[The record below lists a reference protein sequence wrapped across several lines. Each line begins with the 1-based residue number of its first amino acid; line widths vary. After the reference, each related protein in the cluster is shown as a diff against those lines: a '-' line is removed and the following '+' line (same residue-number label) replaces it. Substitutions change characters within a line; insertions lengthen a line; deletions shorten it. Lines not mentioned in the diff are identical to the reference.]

1 MKFQLFAT
9 GLVVT
14 ALGQAQNFGRKYIYQ
29 QCFRLSCAIY
39 ITLSDVLTSRPFFQ
53 CGVLEAAGLGNR
65 VSRNTSTLY
74 NGALSTYWSLDNTR
88 ISPAYIF
95 VPQSAEEVAT
105 AVKVLGVSGGN
116 NDQSSKL
123 CTHCCKFAVRNAGH
137 TANPGSNNIQDGV
150 TINFSAINIIIYHAD
165 KNLTSVQPGTHWG
178 SVYEELS
185 KISLMVLGGRAYI
198 VGVGGLLLSGG
209 NSFYSTTRG
218 FVYNGVAEFEVVLV
232 NSSIVNINANE
243 NADLYRV
250 LKGGSNNFGVVT
262 RFDLNIFKTPATLWG
277 GSAAFPFS
285 TSPKVISAMQ
295 NFVTVLGNEG
305 RKSDSAIAFWT
316 YTQGETP
323 ADPLINS
330 ALHNVDGTADA
341 PGLAEFLNIPGS
353 VTSALRTDTFAGF
366 TNELELPQ
374 GNYNAWRTLTF
385 KNNRDIMAYAVETYL
400 SMVKEL
406 EAEPSL
412 GFTAQYVFQGLSV
425 EQFRQAAA
433 NGGNM
438 LGLEDRSENL
448 VLFFGM
454 VAYKNPKFKKLIDAK
469 MTTWVDSIKTFA
481 VENGADDEF
490 LFLNYADLSQNP
502 LGSYGDKNIA
512 FMEEVVSKYDPN
524 GMF

>member
-1 MKFQLFAT
+1 
-9 GLVVT
+9 
-14 ALGQAQNFGRKYIYQ
+14 
-29 QCFRLSCAIY
+29 
-39 ITLSDVLTSRPFFQ
+39 

-74 NGALSTYWSLDNTR
+74 DGALSTYWSLDNTR
-88 ISPAYIF
+88 ISPACIF

-105 AVKVLGVSGGN
+105 AVKVLGVSGESG
-116 NDQSSKL
+116 
-123 CTHCCKFAVRNAGH
+123 TFNANYLGAMN
-137 TANPGSNNIQDGV
+137 T
-150 TINFSAINIIIYHAD
+150 IIYHAD
-165 KNLTSVQPGTHWG
+165 KNLTSVQPGAHWG

-185 KISLMVLGGRAYI
+185 KISLMVLGGRAYT

-218 FVYNGVAEFEVVLV
+218 FACDGIAEFEVVLA
-232 NSSIVNINANE
+232 NGSIVSVSANE
-243 NADLYRV
+243 NADLYRA

-262 RFDLNIFKTPATLWG
+262 RFDLNTFKAPATLWG

-305 RKSDSAIAFWT
+305 RKSDSAIVFWT

-323 ADPLINS
+323 ADPLISS

-353 VTSALRTDTFAGF
+353 VTSALRTDTLAGF

-374 GNYNAWRTLTF
+374 GNYNAWRTLIF
-385 KNNRDIMAYAVETYL
+385 KNNRDVMAYAVETYL
-400 SMVKEL
+400 SMVKKL

-412 GFTAQYVFQGLSV
+412 GFTAQCVFQGLSV

-433 NGGNM
+433 SGGNM

-448 VLFFGM
+448 VLFLGM
-454 VAYKNPKFKKLIDAK
+454 VAYKNPKLKKLVDAK

-524 GMF
+524 GVFQQNMPGGFKLSNAGTTACSR